1 MAKSLIFL
9 PMAISFVGAGIIWRF
24 MYQSRDI
31 RQDQTG
37 VLNAVWVWLGEVS
50 TSDTGKWIAVIVL
63 GVIAVALGL
72 LVYRGVTTGG
82 RRWRASRSA
91 CSYRLLLI
99 YRFIGPGLGG
109 FVEVD
114 GEVRANPSCSSRTP
128 RSTTCG

>member
-1 MAKSLIFL
+1 
-9 PMAISFVGAGIIWRF
+9 

-63 GVIAVALGL
+63 GVIAVALAF
-72 LVYRGVTTGG
+72 LVYRGVNDGRPTTAGISLG
-82 RRWRASRSA
+82 
-91 CSYRLLLI
+91 LLVIVSFLI

-109 FVEVD
+109 FER
-114 GEVRANPSCSSRTP
+114 GRR
-128 RSTTCG
+128 